1 MVSHAS
7 SEQAATPHASTQH
20 APIGHPV
27 ISADGHVDLPL
38 LPADLFTA
46 RVPAALRDRVPHVVQ
61 VDGVSQWVDGDGALL
76 AGVGGTSHTGSPYVK
91 GQSARFDR
99 MNESG
104 FWDDVASGIMHP
116 ADPALRLAAQDRDG
130 IVGEVVYGILGA
142 ANAIRDPEIQV
153 AVMAAYNDWLVEFC
167 AAADGRIVGVA
178 CLPSGNPDA
187 AAAELRR
194 LAARGQLA
202 VEVAMTHDLLPL
214 WRQEF
219 APIWQAAD
227 ETGAIV
233 HLHTIGPPID
243 PRHATNARER
253 ASWVGAWLTVFQLRM
268 IDRLAELTFGG
279 VLHAHPNMRVVLGE
293 SGIGW
298 LPYVLDRMDEEW
310 HERFTHLELTM
321 PPSDYYRRQM
331 FATFQRD
338 EAGLLLADR
347 IGVHTL
353 MWGNDFPHGDG
364 VWPDSRS
371 VIDKQFAEVSAD
383 TRQAICLD
391 NAARLYGFAV

>member
-1 MVSHAS
+1 
-7 SEQAATPHASTQH
+7 
-20 APIGHPV
+20 
-27 ISADGHVDLPL
+27 
-38 LPADLFTA
+38 
-46 RVPAALRDRVPHVVQ
+46 
-61 VDGVSQWVDGDGALL
+61 
-76 AGVGGTSHTGSPYVK
+76 
-91 GQSARFDR
+91 
-99 MNESG
+99 
-104 FWDDVASGIMHP
+104 
-116 ADPALRLAAQDRDG
+116 
-130 IVGEVVYGILGA
+130 
-142 ANAIRDPEIQV
+142 
-153 AVMAAYNDWLVEFC
+153 MAAYNDWLVEFS
-167 AAADGRIVGVA
+167 AASKGRIVGVA
-178 CLPSGNPDA
+178 CLPSGSPDA

-219 APIWQAAD
+219 APIWQAAND
-227 ETGAIV
+227 TGAIV

-243 PRHATNARER
+243 TRHATTDRER
-253 ASWVGAWLTVFQLRM
+253 ASWVGTWLTVFQLRM
-268 IDRLAELTFGG
+268 IERLAELTFGG

-331 FATFQRD
+331 FATFQHD

-364 VWPDSRS
+364 VWPDSLA
-371 VIDKQFAEVSAD
+371 VIDQQFADVPDA
-383 TRQAICLD
+383 TRRAICLD
-391 NAARLYGFAV
+391 NASRLYGFTV